1 MRQLIFV
8 FFLNIGIVGFAQT
21 SDLKFFI
28 EQATIHSPLIQQ
40 NKAANA
46 LLDLN
51 QQQIKRILT
60 SPEINLESNILF
72 APIVSHDNGKN
83 QFQFVSPA
91 ALNYTGFDQANTD
104 GGQYQA
110 YLSIKQPVF
119 NNRSLKAYG
128 YKNDILHQLNQN
140 KITLTIHELEQL
152 IGYQYILC
160 MKSKVQIANSD
171 SVLNQLDDQINIMK
185 KLVQHGIYKQTDLM
199 LLKIEY
205 QNRELENKT
214 FRDEFHTNLYD
225 LKLLSGIN
233 DSTISDLK
241 LIDIQ
246 QKNIPFEN
254 SAFLTSFRL
263 DSLNI
268 LADRSLT
275 ELKYKPQLNI
285 VANAGMNAIYLPS
298 MNRLGFSLGLNFAW
312 NIYDGGQRKL
322 ETEKSKINL
331 RTTQFEKDFFLKQKD
346 LNLQKI
352 KRQLA
357 NLLERMN
364 DTESQLNQYN
374 TILCAYKNELLQGQ
388 ISIMDFKNL
397 LKDIT
402 TKKQDKILLQMEKQV
417 LVNAYNY
424 WDY

>member
-1 MRQLIFV
+1 MRQLIFI

-21 SDLKFFI
+21 NDLNFFI
-28 EQATIHSPLIQQ
+28 EQATMHSPLIQQ
-40 NKAANA
+40 NNAANA

-51 QQQIKRILT
+51 QQQIERILT

-72 APIVSHDNGKN
+72 APIISHDNGKS

-91 ALNYTGFDQANTD
+91 ATNYTGYDQANTD

-119 NNRSLKAYG
+119 NGRSLKAYG
-128 YKNDILHQLNQN
+128 YKNDILHRMNQN
-140 KITLTIHELEQL
+140 KITLTIHEIEQL

-160 MKSKVQIANSD
+160 MKSKVQVANSD
-171 SVLNQLDDQINIMK
+171 SVLKQFDDQINLMQ

-199 LLKIEY
+199 LLQIEY
-205 QNRELENKT
+205 QNRVLENKT
-214 FRDEFHTNLYD
+214 FRDEFRTNLYD

-233 DSTISDLK
+233 DPNVSDIK

-246 QKNIPFEN
+246 QKNKPFVN

-275 ELKYKPQLNI
+275 ELKYKPQLNLF
-285 VANAGMNAIYLPS
+285 ANAGMNAIYLPS
-298 MNRLGFSLGLNFAW
+298 VNRLGFSLGLNFAW

-322 ETEKSKINL
+322 ENEKLKINL
-331 RTTQFEKDFFLKQKD
+331 RTSQFEKDYFLKQKEV
-346 LNLQKI
+346 NLQKI
-352 KRQLA
+352 QSQLV
-357 NLLERMN
+357 NLMERI
-364 DTESQLNQYN
+364 TEIESQLNQYN
-374 TILCAYKNELLQGQ
+374 ILLDTYKNELLQGQ

-402 TKKQDKILLQMEKQV
+402 SKKQAKILLQMEKQV